1 MRIRT
6 SRRFDFS
13 KRALLTAGSA
23 IAILISTI
31 SASAATFTAVRRT
44 STYEKD
50 AYDPEDTMTIVASED
65 DPTVLAIV
73 PTDIFHRH
81 TFYRP
86 DPWPPLVAVLFNG
99 ADSRDADCD
108 SGQIY
113 EKFGACEGM
122 ISVRHRENGTSEIPF
137 ARETLLLAIREPYL
151 IKKRYD
157 TCLSTGGAVDI
168 YWANHG
174 TNPQRCPPVGSIGLT
189 HVGTFPG
196 LPNRVAPPRNAMGL
210 RIQVGN
216 SYFLAEYHF
225 LADTQSFQ
233 EQNVRELSIEE
244 RPKDEHYGELN
255 RMMAWYEYSTQSGS
269 SPDQETEQSTTTVS
283 YDVDS
288 AGSILDAM
296 IVLVDTLSPRI
307 EGGDTE
313 ENLHVAIIR
322 WNIEYLKSQ
331 PDSWK

>member
-1 MRIRT
+1 
-6 SRRFDFS
+6 
-13 KRALLTAGSA
+13 
-23 IAILISTI
+23 
-31 SASAATFTAVRRT
+31 
-44 STYEKD
+44 
-50 AYDPEDTMTIVASED
+50 MTIVASENN
-65 DPTVLAIV
+65 PTAVAIV
-73 PTDIFHRH
+73 PTDIFNRH

-108 SGQIY
+108 SGQIFVKY
-113 EKFGACEGM
+113 GTCEGM

-137 ARETLLLAIREPYL
+137 SRETLLMAIREPYL

-157 TCLSTGGAVDI
+157 TCLSTGGTVDI
-168 YWANHG
+168 YWPNYE
-174 TNPQRCPPVGSIGLT
+174 TNPQPCPPVGSIGLT
-189 HVGTFPG
+189 RVGSFPG
-196 LPNRVAPPRNAMGL
+196 LPNDVAPPRNAMGL

-225 LADTQSFQ
+225 LADTQSFR
-233 EQNVRELSIEE
+233 EQNARELSIEE
-244 RPKDEHYGELN
+244 RPKAEHYGELN

-269 SPDQETEQSTTTVS
+269 SPEQEPEQRMTTVG

-296 IVLVDTLSPRI
+296 IVLVDALSPRI
-307 EGGDTE
+307 EGGDPE